1 MKYCSFTSIYETH
14 RESRCSFVK
23 THCSG
28 EYSYFNIA
36 ELHFCT
42 FNESYIL
49 SYLLLIGGVLLL
61 FRIIS
66 ETSEEY
72 LSVSLNRISRI
83 FKMSESLTGVTLLAL
98 ATGAPDIITSMIA
111 GGETGGI
118 SMSIG
123 SLYGASMFVFN
134 IVFASVILQ
143 SPNSEVKVSKN
154 AFLRDLIAYG
164 ISTTILICMIFI
176 GVKLYV
182 VPIVFIS
189 LYCTYAGRVIWEE
202 IYFNNTANEDD
213 ALVLKYRS
221 NELIIDN
228 SVDSREI
235 EPLNLVEEDESFLA
249 EPISMKHE
257 HQEHHMG
264 NSEFREFMY
273 NYTYTMHHKWH
284 SKNLLEKLFFII
296 EYPFYFVM
304 MITIPPGEKKDFQWI
319 VGIAFPFTIPIFIT
333 LASTQEIGRIGE

>member
-1 MKYCSFTSIYETH
+1 
-14 RESRCSFVK
+14 
-23 THCSG
+23 
-28 EYSYFNIA
+28 
-36 ELHFCT
+36 
-42 FNESYIL
+42 
-49 SYLLLIGGVLLL
+49 
-61 FRIIS
+61 
-66 ETSEEY
+66 
-72 LSVSLNRISRI
+72 
-83 FKMSESLTGVTLLAL
+83 MSESLTGVTLLAL